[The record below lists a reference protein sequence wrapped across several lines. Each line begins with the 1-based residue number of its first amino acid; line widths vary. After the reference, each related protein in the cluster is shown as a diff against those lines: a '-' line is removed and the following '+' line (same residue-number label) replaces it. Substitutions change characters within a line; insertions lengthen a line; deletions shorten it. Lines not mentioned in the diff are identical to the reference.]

1 MCAFKILKQRHNSS
15 EISLDNVFIQRQ
27 QWNII
32 FKTSNANQIA
42 LLGCRVNQRLTLG
55 IVKLCPIAI
64 FPLCRAL
71 TLQYI
76 GCIGVTFYTTD
87 PWYCEAVVPFSQYF
101 LFSGLTMVAFVWLL
115 FLFWPL
121 VLWNCF
127 RNISSFAG
135 LTMTQLA
142 PICQHSSAFHS
153 KREQQTNIA
162 KLHNMVLSF

>member
-1 MCAFKILKQRHNSS
+1 MPYQKTVFYTFLHFVQVKFAPKRRQPEDLFFPIHQSRMCAFKILKQRHNSSS

-87 PWYCEAVVPFSQYF
+87 PWYCEAVVPSYI
-101 LFSGLTMVAFVWLL
+101 LKDG
-115 FLFWPL
+115 
-121 VLWNCF
+121 F
-127 RNISSFAG
+127 RG
-135 LTMTQLA
+135 CKT
-142 PICQHSSAFHS
+142 P
-153 KREQQTNIA
+153 QTI
-162 KLHNMVLSF
+162 